1 MGAPAFPA
9 PAFPAPFRDAF
20 LKAFDAPDRLLP
32 MIPQELF
39 DKIRRIEI
47 QTRGLVNN
55 VFGGE
60 YQSAFR
66 GRGMEFAEVRPYQIG
81 DDVRNIDWNVSAR
94 MQDTYVKVFEEEREQ
109 TLMLLVDV
117 SASGD
122 FGSQAKSKREIA
134 AEICALV
141 AFSAVQNG
149 DKAGMLL
156 FSEEAEQ
163 FVPPRKGRRHV
174 LRLIRDLFTHEPAA
188 RGTDLTAA
196 FRYTL
201 RVLQRQAV
209 VLVISDFFD
218 EGYEQML
225 RALAHRHDTVA
236 VHLQDPREEELPDV
250 GLVDL
255 TDAETGE
262 TRVIDTRSQEA
273 RRAFSERAYQ
283 RQRRVRD
290 LLRRAQV
297 GHIPVRTDKD
307 YLDPLLRFFRRRNR
321 IG

>member
-1 MGAPAFPA
+1 
-9 PAFPAPFRDAF
+9 
-20 LKAFDAPDRLLP
+20 
-32 MIPQELF
+32 MIPDELF

-47 QTRGLVNN
+47 QTRGLVDNI
-55 VFGGE
+55 FGGE
-60 YQSAFR
+60 YHSAFR

-94 MQDTYVKVFEEEREQ
+94 MKETYVKVFEEEREQ

-117 SASGD
+117 SGSGD
-122 FGSQAKSKREIA
+122 FGSQSKSKREIA

-156 FSEEAEQ
+156 FSDEVEQ
-163 FVPPRKGRRHV
+163 FIPPRKGRRHV
-174 LRLIRDLFTHEPAA
+174 LRLIRDLFAHEPASP
-188 RGTDLTAA
+188 GTDLSTA
-196 FRYTL
+196 FQYTL
-201 RVLQRQAV
+201 RVLRRQAV
-209 VLVISDFFD
+209 VLVVSDFFD
-218 EGYEQML
+218 EGYDQML

-236 VHLQDPREEELPDV
+236 VHLQDPREEELPNV

-262 TRVIDTRSQEA
+262 TRVIDTRSQQA
-273 RRAFSERAYQ
+273 RRAFSERAYE
-283 RQRRVRD
+283 RQRRVKTQ
-290 LLRRAQV
+290 LQRAQA

-307 YLDPLLRFFRRRNR
+307 YLDPLVRFFRRRNR
-321 IG
+321 VG